1 MVQWETGTPVA
12 VVEKQ
17 NGYWLLEGNGQRGW
31 VHEKYIIPDQE
42 NTSEGEEENGQ
53 EINEGE

>member
-17 NGYWLLEGNGQRGW
+17 NGYLLLEGNGQRGW
-31 VHEKYIIPDQE
+31 VHEKYVILDQE
-42 NTSEGEEENGQ
+42 NSEGGEENGQ
-53 EINEGE
+53 EIDEGE

>member
-17 NGYWLLEGNGQRGW
+17 NGYLLLEGNGQRGW
-31 VHEKYIIPDQE
+31 VHEKYVILDLE
-42 NTSEGEEENGQ
+42 NSEGGEENGQ
-53 EINEGE
+53 EIDEGE